1 MAILSRTK
9 LAGLCG
15 LVVFLIL
22 GLGYVFV
29 CPGLDDSRLALA
41 QQTLS
46 LKLMLSTWGGGV
58 LTQNSSGRLD
68 VTVAGQPFGTFWV
81 TRGGRLDFNI
91 PTEAASEWT
100 LLTGGHAE
108 RHFRAE
114 VVDGLLNIYNQD
126 RGGRN
131 VYYFLNPDGSYA
143 LDYYQEL
150 LYICNQGEPYAPILG
165 RPRRGQRVTGFSAT
179 LKLSLCPAAV
189 PLTADVL
196 PPPLPLPAPPGAG
209 PPGGEEDDFGGD
221 YEDVL
226 TGGVRDVE
234 LLAPPGQIS
243 EEFNEAIAN
252 ARQNGLGFADNRVF
266 PFSPGTDE
274 PTTGALRPERSGMPG
289 LVLQWVYA
297 GNKLPQ
303 TWFMPIGANGSL
315 PNGTTWATFL
325 SSTQSGVPL
334 LILLLDFA
342 PDFLAALE
350 PGGHILTYWLEDC
363 EGNKSNI
370 RTEVIS
376 VS

>member
-1 MAILSRTK
+1 VPILSRTK

-15 LVVFLIL
+15 LAACLIL

-29 CPGLDDSRLALA
+29 RPGLDNSRLALA

-46 LKLMLSTWGGGV
+46 FKLMLSTWNGRV

-68 VTVAGQPFGTFWV
+68 VTVAGQPFGTFWL
-81 TRGGRLDFNI
+81 TLGGRLDFSI
-91 PTEAASEWT
+91 PAEAPSEWT
-100 LLTGGHAE
+100 LLTGGHAP

-114 VVDGLLNIYNQD
+114 VVDGLLNISNQD
-126 RGGRN
+126 RGGRD

-165 RPRRGQRVTGFSAT
+165 RPRRGQRVTDFSAA
-179 LKLSLCPAAV
+179 LNLSLCPAAV
-189 PLTADVL
+189 PLTPVIE
-196 PPPLPLPAPPGAG
+196 PPPPLPAPPGAG

-234 LLAPPGQIS
+234 LLPPPGEVS
-243 EEFNEAIAN
+243 EEFNRAIAN
-252 ARQNGLGFADNRVF
+252 AKQNGLGYADNRVF

-274 PTTGALRPERSGMPG
+274 PTTGALKPERSGMPG
-289 LVLQWVYA
+289 LVFQWVYA
-297 GNKLPQ
+297 GNKAPQ
-303 TWFMPIGANGSL
+303 TWFLPIGADGTL

-350 PGGHILTYWLEDC
+350 PGSHILTYWLEDPD
-363 EGNKSNI
+363 GNKSNI
-370 RTEVIS
+370 RTEEIQ